1 MNLEKISDKDKLR
14 LCRIYFY
21 GGFGMLPLLWI
32 VNSMWFFYQAFLR
45 KPHFEEQPVHKKTNS
60 SEFNNKS
67 TTAYSN
73 DDNCSSSP
81 SSAAPAAAVAVAYTP
96 TPIAEL
102 KKRKEDR
109 EKRRKARQLEN
120 AQSCPTPCSVE
131 IIDLTKSEPTS
142 SPVSSSSAAEQET
155 SPPVT
160 RELEKCP
167 SSTPNLLIVEEQPIS
182 QLKRQKPEEVVEIL
196 DNAGSL
202 STSTPKK
209 IRKVDLFG
217 EDSDD
222 DRLIAFCA
230 VDEDEVEK
238 PSVDET
244 TDQLFQSL
252 LVEKAKSYAN
262 VPSVDEDTVLES
274 ASVAYEKRKVA
285 LEKEASMIQQK
296 YNTSSNIRWSAYKTS
311 QLASTSHQPEAVE
324 KATIVQNDSGAMFS
338 TLPADIKPE
347 KTTTLENN
355 SINAELAIKQ
365 LRSVKKENTQK
376 LIKRPV
382 IVPGSHL
389 KIPFTVRQTILN
401 YFIDAFL
408 QQGATEEQALEKAQK
423 EEEFLCRSCQHKMT
437 YNVAAI
443 HRLKRIKDGQ
453 LSIRSVSSCG
463 AVDSQV
469 LLDLFYNKLERFVL
483 SLDDLQAHGFP
494 LPDPTNFTRAYFS
507 KKEVAKTYLPVD
519 DKKRQ
524 CDRCASGSTDL
535 QHTCCKGD
543 LQSDGCCMA
552 NCHVTRVSPESE
564 LNNYIHTAGF
574 KQKKK
579 SVFALDCEMVYTT
592 IGSMLA
598 RVTVVDWNLETVY
611 ERLVK
616 PPGALLD
623 CNTRFSGIT
632 EQELA
637 KAEWTLEDVQ
647 KDLSEIFSPD
657 SILIGHSLDCDLRA
671 LKLIHMKVVDTS
683 VVFPHRRGLPYKRA
697 LKSLAMEYLKKIIQ
711 ENVGGHDSKEDASAC
726 MELMKCK
733 NTGEN
738 GLSFCLTLLNSGK
751 CLTEY
756 TFSRCATAENCRRVK
771 FQRSVQEN
779 SMCIVCI
786 AVM

>member
-1 MNLEKISDKDKLR
+1 MFPSNNR
-14 LCRIYFY
+14 
-21 GGFGMLPLLWI
+21 FGQFSCP
-32 VNSMWFFYQAFLR
+32 FFSTGACNRPYCFFSHQESSKA
-45 KPHFEEQPVHKKTNS
+45 VHKKTNS
-60 SEFNNKS
+60 SAVNNS

-73 DDNCSSSP
+73 DNNCSSSA
-81 SSAAPAAAVAVAYTP
+81 SSAAAAAVAVAYTP

-120 AQSCPTPCSVE
+120 AKSCQTPCNVE
-131 IIDLTKSEPTS
+131 IVDLTKSEATS
-142 SPVSSSSAAEQET
+142 SPVSSSSVVEQET
-155 SPPVT
+155 ASSSPVVKD
-160 RELEKCP
+160 LEKCP
-167 SSTPNLLIVEEQPIS
+167 SNASLLIIEEQPIA
-182 QLKRQKPEEVVEIL
+182 QHKRQPEEVAGAEISK
-196 DNAGSL
+196 NASNF

-238 PSVDET
+238 SFTDET

-252 LVEKAKSYAN
+252 LAEKAKGYAN
-262 VPSVDEDTVLES
+262 VPSVDDDTVLES

-285 LEKEASMIQQK
+285 LQKEASMIKQQ
-296 YNTSSNIRWSAYKTS
+296 YNNSSNIRWSAYKTS

-324 KATIVQNDSGAMFS
+324 KVAVVQQDDRGAMFS

-347 KTTTLENN
+347 KTTLENN
-355 SINAELAIKQ
+355 SVNAELAIKQ
-365 LRSVKKENTQK
+365 LRSVKKETTQK
-376 LIKRPV
+376 IIRRPV

-408 QQGATEEQALEKAQK
+408 KQGATEEQALEKAQK
-423 EEEFLCRSCQHKMT
+423 EEEFLCKSCQHKMT

-453 LSIRSVSSCG
+453 LSIRSISSNG

-494 LPDPTNFTRAYFS
+494 LPDPENFTRAYFS
-507 KKEVAKTYLPVD
+507 KKEVAKSYLPVD
-519 DKKRQ
+519 EKKRQ
-524 CDRCASGSTDL
+524 CDRCGKSFYLTSDWMYPDRQDRCVYHFGKAYNVRSAGSTDL

-543 LQSDGCCMA
+543 LQSDGCCLA
-552 NCHVTRVSPESE
+552 NCHVTRVSPDTE

-598 RVTVVDWNLETVY
+598 RVTVVDWNLQTVY

-697 LKSLAMEYLKKIIQ
+697 LKGLAMEYLKKIIQ

-733 NTGEN
+733 
-738 GLSFCLTLLNSGK
+738 FCLTLVNSEK
-751 CLTEY
+751 CLTKC
-756 TFSRCATAENCRRVK
+756 TFSRCATAENRRRVA
-771 FQRSVQEN
+771 F
-779 SMCIVCI
+779 
-786 AVM
+786 